1 MRWLGKYVTHKW
13 MILEPWADHL
23 PRRRAKL
30 GRSRTTGAEEGGVS
44 LPGGGGVASKSNR
57 APFRRAYMQ
66 QRFVILLLS
75 ASCLERGEDEAGR

>member
-13 MILEPWADHL
+13 MILEPWAGHL

-30 GRSRTTGAEEGGVS
+30 GRSRTAGAQEGGVS
-44 LPGGGGVASKSNR
+44 LLGSGVASKSNR
-57 APFRRAYMQ
+57 APLRRAYMQ

-75 ASCLERGEDEAGR
+75 ASCLERGEDEAGG

>member
-30 GRSRTTGAEEGGVS
+30 GRSRTTGAQEGGVS
-44 LPGGGGVASKSNR
+44 LPGGGVASKSNR
-57 APFRRAYMQ
+57 ARFRRAYMQ